1 MNIIKNFMLKNIKL
15 ELKNKSLI
23 VFRMMIIILLINHY
37 NKIKFKFFSRKIFI
51 NSKLKQIRL
60 KLLEKN
66 K

>member
-1 MNIIKNFMLKNIKL
+1 MLKNIKL

-37 NKIKFKFFSRKIFI
+37 NKIKLISRKIFI
-51 NSKLKQIRL
+51 NSKLNQIRL